1 MTRFKPLLL
10 ASALAAFS
18 LSAPLAQ
25 AQTGGVVPQAAEGSK
40 TPPPPGQQPGAVTG
54 SAADAPAVAGQADS
68 QPVITPSQDRQ
79 PSQAQAMRCWRR
91 PHRPSRRPTPWRC
104 PRARRCGRPSLRPSG
119 RWLDEGNDAVARRL
133 GRGRMPFRRSGR
145 GLRSG

>member
-10 ASALAAFS
+10 VSALAALS

-79 PSQAQAMRCWRR
+79 PSQAQAM
-91 PHRPSRRPTPWRC
+91 PVPAPASPAKPSANTLEMPESPTLRTPE
-104 PRARRCGRPSLRPSG
+104 PSTLR
-119 RWLDEGNDAVARRL
+119 
-133 GRGRMPFRRSGR
+133 
-145 GLRSG
+145 